1 MNFSSDAIDKIEGL
15 LEVNRDFVK
24 QQMVE
29 KTFAR

>member
-15 LEVNRDFVK
+15 LEVNQDFVK
-24 QQMVE
+24 QQMAE

>member
-15 LEVNRDFVK
+15 LEVNRDLVK
-24 QQMVE
+24 QQMAE